1 MPPSHT
7 KPLSPLGASL
17 RIVLAFLLV
26 ATAALAEVRA
36 TGTLT
41 LNDAAYPISNVTAL
55 RLPSTFADGALVT
68 RVVLADLPVPAAA
81 LRENIGLMTL
91 RQKGGLHAVMLE
103 FSDTRSYTTL
113 NLVSS
118 DHNTSVSMSGTM
130 DVLQLTTHSPTR
142 IEGALKREAS
152 TMGDLT
158 FSMDITFA
166 ADVEAYEAP
175 KMGAVK
181 KGAEA
186 QALESVKA
194 YLAMRKAVR
203 AADLVTIRKLARYPQ
218 DFESADGLK
227 FVKMMQS
234 EEPANIEVVEAAE
247 GADVATLTVTGTLE
261 GKPVRRT
268 FDMQKKEGRWTTNND
283 NWQAN

>member
-1 MPPSHT
+1 MPHPI
-7 KPLSPLGASL
+7 PPRQFDASL
-17 RIVLAFLLV
+17 GLLLGLFLIASSAF
-26 ATAALAEVRA
+26 AENKVF
-36 TGTLT
+36 GTLT
-41 LNDAAYPISNVTAL
+41 LNDVAYPISQVTAV
-55 RLPSTFADGALVT
+55 RLPSSFADGALVT
-68 RVVLADLPVPAAA
+68 RVVLSDLPVPGAAV
-81 LRENIGLMTL
+81 REDIGLMTL

-130 DVLQLTTHSPTR
+130 DALQLVTHSPTR
-142 IEGALKREAS
+142 LEGTLKREAS

-158 FSMDITFA
+158 FSMDLIFT
-166 ADVEAYEAP
+166 ADIEAHEAP

-194 YLAMRKAVR
+194 YLAMRTAVR
-203 AADLVTIRKLARYPQ
+203 AADMATIRKLARYPQ
-218 DFESADGLK
+218 DFEGADGLK

-234 EEPANIEVVEAAE
+234 EEPTNIEVVEASE
-247 GADVATLTVTGTLE
+247 GNEVATLTVTGTLE
-261 GKPVRRT
+261 GKPIRRT

>member
-1 MPPSHT
+1 MPRRH
-7 KPLSPLGASL
+7 LDASL
-17 RIVLAFLLV
+17 RILLGFLLLV
-26 ATAALAEVRA
+26 GSALAESTA
-36 TGTLT
+36 SGTLT
-41 LNDAAYPISNVTAL
+41 LNDVAYPISNVTAV

-68 RVVLADLPVPAAA
+68 RVVLADIPAPAAA

-142 IEGALKREAS
+142 IEGTLKREAS

-166 ADVEAYEAP
+166 ADIEAYEAP
-175 KMGAVK
+175 KMGAAK

-194 YLAMRKAVR
+194 YLALRKAVR
-203 AADLVTIRKLARYPQ
+203 AADMAAIRKLARYPQ
-218 DFESADGLK
+218 DFEGPEGLK

-234 EEPANIEVVEAAE
+234 EEPTNIEVVEASE

-261 GKPVRRT
+261 GKPIRRT

>member
-1 MPPSHT
+1 MLHPMPRRRVNPS
-7 KPLSPLGASL
+7 LCLLFG
-17 RIVLAFLLV
+17 VLLL
-26 ATAALAEVRA
+26 AAGSRAEIKVS
-36 TGTLT
+36 GTLT
-41 LNDAAYPISNVTAL
+41 LNNVAHPISQVTAV

-68 RVVLADLPVPAAA
+68 RVVLSDLPVPAAT

-142 IEGALKREAS
+142 IEGTLKREAS

-166 ADVEAYEAP
+166 ADIEAYEAP

-203 AADLVTIRKLARYPQ
+203 AADLATIRKLARYPQ

-234 EEPANIEVVEAAE
+234 EEPTNIEVLEASE

-261 GKPVRRT
+261 GKPIRRT